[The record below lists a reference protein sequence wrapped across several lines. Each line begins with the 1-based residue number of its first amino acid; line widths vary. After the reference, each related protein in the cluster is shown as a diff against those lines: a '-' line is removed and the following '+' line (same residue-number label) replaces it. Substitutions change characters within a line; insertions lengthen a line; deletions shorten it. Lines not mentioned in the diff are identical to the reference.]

1 MVPGV
6 QRLENA
12 VDGGVLIMDGI
23 IKILPVVKDYAW
35 GNDFYI
41 ADLLGVPHEGPKAE
55 LWIGAHKSGS
65 AVMDCA
71 CGACNGCCCRDL
83 SLADY
88 IDENPSFLG
97 IEDSSKFPFLLKIL
111 AIGGALSLQC
121 HPDKEQ
127 AVAGYEAE
135 RTGCDSGADCAGGA
149 ASGSSTVFNYQDP
162 NPKAEM
168 LYALTPVTFMCGF
181 RSFEDIKDGFT
192 KVVPNLWNG
201 YLSKVGSIAE
211 FFHTLYRLPH
221 DVIGQAALEVVGN
234 KGLLDELQRFV
245 FDEIYPKYS
254 DPGILAPLFLNVER
268 LEPGQAVYLKPDI
281 IHAYVFGNGVELM
294 NNSDNVLRAGLTSK
308 HMDVDELERIM
319 SDEPYFP
326 SPMKSTCSAE
336 GLRFATPDGFALT
349 VMDHGRFSVSRDG
362 VKLFL
367 CTEGSAIVGD
377 LELSK
382 GQCCIAGAAAL
393 AFDVDASNGCVFMA
407 SN

>member
-1 MVPGV
+1 MERYLNLDERGKPRKL
-6 QRLENA
+6 QRA
-12 VDGGVLIMDGI
+12 IDIDVGGLLDMDGI

-41 ADLLGVPHEGPKAE
+41 ADLLGLPHDGPKAE

-65 AVMDCA
+65 SIVDCA
-71 CGACNGCCCRDL
+71 CGACNGCCCSGQ
-83 SLADY
+83 SLVDY
-88 IDENPSFLG
+88 IDGNPSFLG
-97 IEDSSKFPFLLKIL
+97 IGDSSKFPFLLKIL
-111 AIGGALSLQC
+111 AIGGALSIQC
-121 HPDKEQ
+121 HPDKVQ
-127 AVAGYEAE
+127 AAAGYEAE
-135 RTGCDSGADCAGGA
+135 RKN
-149 ASGSSTVFNYQDP
+149 SGSNVVFNYQDP

-181 RSFEDIKDGFT
+181 RPFEDIEDGFLR
-192 KVVPNLWNG
+192 VAPNFWNS
-201 YLSKVGSIAE
+201 YFSKVGSIAD

-221 DVIGQAALEVVGN
+221 PAVGQAALEVVGN
-234 KGLLDELQRFV
+234 KGLLDEFQRFV

-254 DPGILAPLFLNVER
+254 DPGILAPLFLNVVR

-319 SDEPYFP
+319 SDEPYIP
-326 SPMKSTCSAE
+326 SPMKSACSHE
-336 GLRFATPDGFALT
+336 GVRFATPDGFALT

-362 VKLFL
+362 AKLFL
-367 CTEGSAIVGD
+367 CTEGSAVVGD

-382 GQCCIAGAAAL
+382 GQCCIAGASAQT
-393 AFDVDASNGCVFMA
+393 FEVDASNGCVFMA

>member
-1 MVPGV
+1 
-6 QRLENA
+6 
-12 VDGGVLIMDGI
+12 MDGI

-41 ADLLGVPHEGPKAE
+41 ADLLGLPHDGPKAE

-65 AVMDCA
+65 SVIDCA
-71 CGACNGCCCRDL
+71 CGACNGCCCSGQ
-83 SLADY
+83 SLVDY
-88 IDENPSFLG
+88 IDRNPSFLG
-97 IEDSSKFPFLLKIL
+97 IGDSSRFPFLLKIL

-121 HPDKEQ
+121 HPDKAQ
-127 AVAGYEAE
+127 AAAGYEAE
-135 RTGCDSGADCAGGA
+135 RKGFDAKVAGEACEIGAGTSSVKSGV
-149 ASGSSTVFNYQDP
+149 VFNYQDP

-181 RSFEDIKDGFT
+181 RPFDDIKDGF
-192 KVVPNLWNG
+192 VRIVPNLWND
-201 YLSKVGSIAE
+201 YFSKVGSIAD
-211 FFHTLYRLPH
+211 FFHTLYSLPH
-221 DVIGQAALEVVGN
+221 SVVGQASLEVVGN
-234 KGLLDELQRFV
+234 KNLLDELQRFV

-254 DPGILAPLFLNVER
+254 DPGIFAPLFLNVAR

-319 SDEPYFP
+319 SDEPYIP
-326 SPMKSTCSAE
+326 SPMKSTCSLE

-349 VMDHGRFSVSRDG
+349 VMDRGRFSVSRDG

-367 CTEGSAIVGD
+367 CTEGSAVVGD

-382 GQCCIAGAAAL
+382 GQCCIAGAL
-393 AFDVDASNGCVFMA
+393 ARAFEVDASNGCVFMA